1 MASKIFGGANLSE
14 IARATRRRSDAPGA
28 DPSGRTSEKL
38 SAGRPVL
45 AAAELALTGRVVPPL
60 ERENI
65 FSVDPKR
72 ARAWAHHNR
81 TAAWYTRDRCQDL
94 IESIAKDGQQEPAV
108 ARKLAGDPNFDYELI
123 YGMRRRFA
131 CEFLNARL
139 KLRVIEADD
148 ARAAVLMHIE
158 NADRQDITP
167 MERALSFHSQL
178 EARIFPT
185 QEALSDA
192 IGLTKGQVSKLVKAA
207 TLMRQG
213 TISQLFPDKSTV
225 PVDAAYKLATLWD
238 RPGAKEVI
246 LKAAQNLLQRE
257 RAGRA
262 AADLLKVLLA
272 SLDRSKKFD
281 PVQKQYNLGTAG
293 RVIVTRN
300 ARGKVTLAFPQGLA
314 GVEKADVVAAVEQI
328 VRDLGD

>member
-1 MASKIFGGANLSE
+1 MASKIFGGANLSD
-14 IARATRRRSDAPGA
+14 IARSARQHPEALSEADKPAT
-28 DPSGRTSEKL
+28 
-38 SAGRPVL
+38 GRPVL
-45 AAAELALTGRVVPPL
+45 AAAELALTGRAVPAL

-65 FSVDPKR
+65 FSVEPKR
-72 ARAWAHHNR
+72 CRAWAHHNR
-81 TAAWYTRDRCQDL
+81 SASWYTRDRCQDL

-108 ARKLAGDPNFDYELI
+108 ARRLTGDPNFDYELI

-131 CEFLNARL
+131 CEFLNAKL
-139 KLRVIEADD
+139 KLRVIQADD

-158 NADRQDITP
+158 NADRRDITP
-167 MERALSFHSQL
+167 MERALSFQSQL

-213 TISQLFPDKSTV
+213 TISQLFPDKSAV

-246 LKAAQNLLQRE
+246 LKAAQNLLQKE
-257 RAGRA
+257 RPGRSPA
-262 AADLLKVLLA
+262 ELLKALLA
-272 SLDRSKKFD
+272 SLDRSRKFD
-281 PVQKQYNLGTAG
+281 PVQKQYNLGAAG
-293 RVIVTRN
+293 RVVVTRN

-314 GVEKADVVAAVEQI
+314 GVPAADVVSAVEQI
-328 VRDLGD
+328 VKDLGG

>member
-1 MASKIFGGANLSE
+1 MASRIFGGANLSD
-14 IARATRRRSDAPGA
+14 IARAARERPETPGEGDKAAP
-28 DPSGRTSEKL
+28 
-38 SAGRPVL
+38 GRPVL
-45 AAAELALTGRVVPPL
+45 AAAELALTGRVVAPL

-65 FSVDPKR
+65 FHVDPR
-72 ARAWAHHNR
+72 RCRAWSHHNR

-94 IESIAKDGQQEPAV
+94 IESIAKDGQQEPVV
-108 ARKLAGDPNFDYELI
+108 ARKLAGDANFDYELI

-131 CEFLNARL
+131 CEHLNTKL

-167 MERALSFHSQL
+167 MERALSFQSQL

-185 QEALSDA
+185 QEALADA

-207 TLMRQG
+207 SLMRHA
-213 TISQLFPDKSTV
+213 TLTQLFVDKSAV
-225 PVDAAYKLATLWD
+225 PVDAAYKLATLWE

-246 LKAAQNLLQRE
+246 LKAAQNLLQKE
-257 RAGRA
+257 RAGRSPV
-262 AADLLKVLLA
+262 DLIKALLA
-272 SLDRSKKFD
+272 SLDRSRKFE
-281 PVQKQYNLGTAG
+281 PVQKQYNLGAIG
-293 RVIVTRN
+293 RVILTRN

-314 GVEKADVVAAVEQI
+314 MVDKSALVAAIEQI
-328 VRDLGD
+328 VKDLA

>member
-1 MASKIFGGANLSE
+1 MASRIFGGANLSD
-14 IARATRRRSDAPGA
+14 IARAARERPATSSEGEKAAP
-28 DPSGRTSEKL
+28 
-38 SAGRPVL
+38 GRPVS

-65 FSVDPKR
+65 FHVDPKR
-72 ARAWAHHNR
+72 CRAWSYHNR

-108 ARKLAGDPNFDYELI
+108 ARKLVGDPNFDYELI

-131 CEFLNARL
+131 CEHLNARL
-139 KLRVIEADD
+139 KLRVIDADD

-167 MERALSFHSQL
+167 MERALSFQSQL

-185 QEALSDA
+185 QEALADA

-207 TLMRQG
+207 SLMRHA
-213 TISQLFPDKSTV
+213 TLTQLFVDKSAV
-225 PVDAAYKLATLWD
+225 PVDAAYKLATLWE

-246 LKAAQNLLQRE
+246 LKAAQNLLQKE
-257 RAGRA
+257 RAGRSPV
-262 AADLLKVLLA
+262 DLIKALLA
-272 SLDRSKKFD
+272 SLDRSRKFE
-281 PVQKQYNLGTAG
+281 PVQKQYNLGTIG

-300 ARGKVTLAFPQGLA
+300 ARGKVTLAFPQGFTTIDKSA
-314 GVEKADVVAAVEQI
+314 VVAAIEEI
-328 VRDLGD
+328 IKDLG

>member
-1 MASKIFGGANLSE
+1 MASRIFGGANLSD
-14 IARATRRRSDAPGA
+14 IARSARERPEAAG
-28 DPSGRTSEKL
+28 GSEKVA
-38 SAGRPVL
+38 SPGRPVL

-65 FSVDPKR
+65 FHVDPR
-72 ARAWAHHNR
+72 RCRAWAHHNR

-108 ARKLAGDPNFDYELI
+108 ARKLTGDSNFDYELV

-167 MERALSFHSQL
+167 MERALSFQSQL

-185 QEALSDA
+185 QDALADA

-207 TLMRQG
+207 SLMRNA
-213 TISQLFPDKSTV
+213 TLTQLFPDKSAV
-225 PVDAAYKLATLWD
+225 PVDAAYKLATLWE

-246 LKAAQNLLQRE
+246 LKAAQNLLQKE
-257 RAGRA
+257 RAGRSPV
-262 AADLLKVLLA
+262 DLLKTLLA
-272 SLDRSKKFD
+272 SLDRSRKFE
-281 PVQKQYNLGTAG
+281 PVQKQYNLGAVG
-293 RVIVTRN
+293 RVVVTRN

-314 GVEKADVVAAVEQI
+314 NVERAAVVTAVEQI
-328 VRDLGD
+328 MKDLA

>member
-14 IARATRRRSDAPGA
+14 IARSTRERPDGSSTVVGNAAPGRA
-28 DPSGRTSEKL
+28 
-38 SAGRPVL
+38 VL

-65 FSVDPKR
+65 FSVDPR
-72 ARAWAHHNR
+72 RCRAWVHHNR

-108 ARKLAGDPNFDYELI
+108 ARKLAGDPGFDYELI

-131 CEFLNARL
+131 CEFLNTRL

-167 MERALSFHSQL
+167 MERALSFQSQL
-178 EARIFPT
+178 EARVFPT
-185 QEALSDA
+185 QDALSDA
-192 IGLTKGQVSKLVKAA
+192 IGLTKGQVSKLIKAA

-213 TISQLFPDKSTV
+213 TISQLFPEKSAV
-225 PVDAAYKLATLWD
+225 PVDAAYKLATLWE

-246 LKAAQNLLQRE
+246 LKAAQNLLQKE
-257 RAGRA
+257 RAGRSPT
-262 AADLLKVLLA
+262 DLLKALLA

-281 PVQKQYNLGTAG
+281 PVQRQYNLGAAG

-300 ARGKVTLAFPQGLA
+300 ARGKITLAFPQGLT
-314 GVEKADVVAAVEQI
+314 GVDKSDVVSAVEQI
-328 VRDLGD
+328 VKDMG

>member
-14 IARATRRRSDAPGA
+14 IARSARQREDASGGRA
-28 DPSGRTSEKL
+28 DRTQP
-38 SAGRPVL
+38 GRPVL
-45 AAAELALTGRVVPPL
+45 AAAELALTGRVVPAL

-65 FSVDPKR
+65 FSVDAR
-72 ARAWAHHNR
+72 RCRAWAHHNR

-131 CEFLNARL
+131 CEFLNAKL

-167 MERALSFHSQL
+167 MERALSFQSQL
-178 EARIFPT
+178 EAKIFPT
-185 QEALSDA
+185 QDALSDA

-246 LKAAQNLLQRE
+246 LKAAQNLLQKE
-257 RAGRA
+257 RAGRSP
-262 AADLLKVLLA
+262 ADLLKALIA
-272 SLDRSKKFD
+272 SLDRSRKFD
-281 PVQKQYNLGTAG
+281 PVQRHYNVGAAG

-300 ARGKVTLAFPQGLA
+300 ARGKVTLAFPEGLVN
-314 GVEKADVVAAVEQI
+314 VEKSAVFVAIEQI
-328 VRDLGD
+328 MKDLI

>member
-1 MASKIFGGANLSE
+1 MASKIFGGANLSD
-14 IARATRRRSDAPGA
+14 IARSARERPDGAASSDKAAP
-28 DPSGRTSEKL
+28 
-38 SAGRPVL
+38 GRPVL

-65 FSVDPKR
+65 FLVDPR
-72 ARAWAHHNR
+72 RCRAWSHHNR
-81 TAAWYTRDRCQDL
+81 TAAWYTRERCHDL

-108 ARKLAGDPNFDYELI
+108 ARKLNGDPQFDYELI

-131 CEFLNARL
+131 CEYLNARL
-139 KLRVIEADD
+139 KLRVIDADD

-167 MERALSFHSQL
+167 MERALSFLSQL

-185 QEALSDA
+185 QEALADA

-207 TLMRQG
+207 GLMRHA
-213 TISQLFPDKSTV
+213 TLTQLFPDKSAV
-225 PVDAAYKLATLWD
+225 PVDAAYKLATLWE

-246 LKAAQNLLQRE
+246 LKAAQNQLQKD
-257 RAGRA
+257 RAGRSPVE
-262 AADLLKVLLA
+262 LLRVLLA
-272 SLDRSKKFD
+272 SLDRSRRFE
-281 PVQKQYNLGTAG
+281 PLQKQYNLGPVG
-293 RVIVTRN
+293 RVVVTRN

-314 GVEKADVVAAVEQI
+314 GTDRAVIAAAIDQI
-328 VRDLGD
+328 IKDLG